1 MSYCKTQWQKKEYIL
16 TMDHFMWA
24 KSRTASMTEEGHTH
38 ILTERSTKVNSR
50 TARGMEEEQWNFL
63 TDRGTKGNGRKA
75 VHGLEL
81 EQMPMAQ
88 RRD

>member
-1 MSYCKTQWQKKEYIL
+1 
-16 TMDHFMWA
+16 MDHFMWA
-24 KSRTASMTEEGHTH
+24 KSRTASITEEGRTH
-38 ILTERSTKVNSR
+38 NQTERSTKGNSR
-50 TARGMEEEQWNFL
+50 TAKGMEGEQWNFL
-63 TDRGTKGNGRKA
+63 TDLGTKGNGRKA